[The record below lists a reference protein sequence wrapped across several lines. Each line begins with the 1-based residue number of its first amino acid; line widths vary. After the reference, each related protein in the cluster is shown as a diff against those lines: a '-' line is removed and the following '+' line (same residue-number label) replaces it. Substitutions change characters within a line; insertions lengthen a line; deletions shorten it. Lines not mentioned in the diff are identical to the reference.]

1 MLISGAVALFAMAGC
16 LVLFTVAGVGLAV
29 WDRHFDAK
37 RRHWQPAESS
47 THW

>member
-1 MLISGAVALFAMAGC
+1 MLVAG
-16 LVLFTVAGVGLAV
+16 TVAIVAMSGSLLLLAVGGIGLAI
-29 WDRHFDAK
+29 WDHHFDAK